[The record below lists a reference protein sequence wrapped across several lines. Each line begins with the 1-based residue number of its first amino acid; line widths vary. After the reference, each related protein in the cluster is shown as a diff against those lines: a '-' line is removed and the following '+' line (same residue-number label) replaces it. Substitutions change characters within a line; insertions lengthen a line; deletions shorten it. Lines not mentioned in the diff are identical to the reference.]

1 MVSEKRK
8 KNQQK
13 LQNPYLLNVRDVTS
27 FMNNP
32 NVEQQDCDVAPKE
45 MTRKIYVVG
54 RESII
59 DEFSEK
65 IERWSISSDVIRIWK
80 NLQFSCWPGAAG
92 SPEALILGMSL
103 GGDWQGVLKLAEVAY
118 SYRVNTRFIG
128 DSSSKGR
135 SNSNIIAL
143 KRSSFLK
150 ESP

>member
-32 NVEQQDCDVAPKE
+32 NVEQQDCDVAPKK

-65 IERWSISSDVIRIWK
+65 IERWSISSDVIRI
-80 NLQFSCWPGAAG
+80 
-92 SPEALILGMSL
+92 
-103 GGDWQGVLKLAEVAY
+103 
-118 SYRVNTRFIG
+118 
-128 DSSSKGR
+128 
-135 SNSNIIAL
+135 
-143 KRSSFLK
+143 
-150 ESP
+150 